1 MIGFF
6 VALEHSNKDDFVKDV
21 ESYLDDDARYIIA
34 METAKDKH
42 IETKGEHFHFVGDMT
57 DKQYD
62 TFRKTILV
70 KKYERQ
76 GVARNGVG
84 RQYGK
89 IGKIRDETKLMQYT
103 CKEAKYKDNLIFK
116 KIDLKTIQDLI
127 QKSYQKE
134 DRQFP
139 LKELM
144 EHLKANSMYFYDS
157 VYDECDR
164 LESVCSV
171 RYDKIEFA
179 IIQFYLDNSTC
190 EKTLT
195 KSQIKSITTKFL
207 MYYTHL
213 PNIKDMYNYIMR

>member
-6 VALEHSNKDDFVKDV
+6 VALEHFNKDDFIKDV
-21 ESYLDDDARYIIA
+21 ESYLEDDARYIVA
-34 METAKDKH
+34 MEIAKDKH

-70 KKYERQ
+70 KKYKRQ

-89 IGKIRDETKLMQYT
+89 IGKVRDETKLMQYT
-103 CKEAKYKDNLIFK
+103 CKDNNIIYR
-116 KIDLKTIQDLI
+116 KIDLKTIQELI
-127 QKSYQKE
+127 HKSYQKE

-139 LKELM
+139 FKELLGY
-144 EHLKANSMYFYDS
+144 LKANSQSYYEDMTKYPDWDDHR
-157 VYDECDR
+157 VE
-164 LESVCSV
+164 
-171 RYDKIEFA
+171 YDKIEFD

-190 EKTLT
+190 EKVLT
-195 KSQIKSITTKFL
+195 RPQIKSIVTKYL
-207 MYYTHL
+207 MYYTPYQNKHD
-213 PNIKDMYNYIMR
+213 IYNYIMR

>member
-6 VALEHSNKDDFVKDV
+6 VALEHSYKDDFVKDI
-21 ESYLDDDARYIIA
+21 ESYLDDDAKYILA
-34 METAKDKH
+34 MEVAKDKH
-42 IETKGEHFHFVGDMT
+42 VETKGEHFHFVGDMT
-57 DKQYD
+57 DNQYD
-62 TFRKTILV
+62 KFRKTILV

-103 CKEAKYKDNLIFK
+103 CKDNNIIYR

-127 QKSYQKE
+127 QKSYHRE
-134 DRQFP
+134 DRKFP
-139 LKELM
+139 LKALM
-144 EHLKANSMYFYDS
+144 EHLRANSHAHYQDMTDDPDWDDHKVEY
-157 VYDECDR
+157 VQ
-164 LESVCSV
+164 
-171 RYDKIEFA
+171 IEFD

-195 KSQIKSITTKFL
+195 KSQIKSITTKYL
-207 MYYTHL
+207 MYYT
-213 PNIKDMYNYIMR
+213 PYINKYDIYNYIMR

>member
-6 VALEHSNKDDFVKDV
+6 VALPHALQNEFVKDI
-21 ESYLDDDARYIIA
+21 ESYLDENARYIIS
-34 METAKDKH
+34 MEIANDKH
-42 IETKGEHFHFVGDMT
+42 VETKGEHFHFVGDMT

-70 KKYERQ
+70 KKYKRQ

-103 CKEAKYKDNLIFK
+103 CKDNNIIYKG
-116 KIDLKTIQDLI
+116 IDLKTIQELI
-127 QKSYQKE
+127 SSSYKKE
-134 DRQFP
+134 ERQFP

-144 EHLKANSMYFYDS
+144 EHLKTNSNNYYINDVDNGWIHDSTCEFY
-157 VYDECDR
+157 
-164 LESVCSV
+164 
-171 RYDKIEFA
+171 KIEFD
-179 IIQFYLDNSTC
+179 IIQFYIDNSTC

-195 KSQIKSITTKFL
+195 KSQIKSITTKYL
-207 MYYTHL
+207 MYYT
-213 PNIKDMYNYIMR
+213 PFRNINHIYSYIMR

>member
-6 VALEHSNKDDFVKDV
+6 VALEHSLKDDFVKDI
-21 ESYLDDDARYIIA
+21 EAYLDADAKYIIA
-34 METAKDKH
+34 MEVAKDKH

-70 KKYERQ
+70 KKYQRQ

-103 CKEAKYKDNLIFK
+103 CKDNNIIYR
-116 KIDLKTIQDLI
+116 KIDLKTIQELI
-127 QKSYQKE
+127 QKSYHKE
-134 DRQFP
+134 ERQFP
-139 LKELM
+139 FKELM
-144 EHLKANSMYFYDS
+144 EHLKKNSNYYYD
-157 VYDECDR
+157 
-164 LESVCSV
+164 LEVDNGWVHESRVE
-171 RYDKIEFA
+171 YYKIEFA
-179 IIQFYLDNSTC
+179 IIQFYMDNSTC

-195 KSQIKSITTKFL
+195 KSQIKSIVTKYL
-207 MYYTHL
+207 MYYTPFL
-213 PNIKDMYNYIMR
+213 KIEDVYSYIMKN

>member
-6 VALEHSNKDDFVKDV
+6 VALEHSYKDDFVKDI
-21 ESYLDDDARYIIA
+21 ESYLDDDARYIIS

-42 IETKGEHFHFVGDMT
+42 VETKGEHFHFVGDME

-62 TFRKTILV
+62 SFRKTILV
-70 KKYERQ
+70 KKYQRQ

-103 CKEAKYKDNLIFK
+103 CKDNNIIYK
-116 KIDLKTIQDLI
+116 KIDLKTIQELI
-127 QKSYQKE
+127 QKSYHKE
-134 DRQFP
+134 ERQFP

-144 EHLKANSMYFYDS
+144 EYLKTNSNKYYVNDVDNGWIHDS
-157 VYDECDR
+157 HVEY
-164 LESVCSV
+164 
-171 RYDKIEFA
+171 YKIEFD
-179 IIQFYLDNSTC
+179 IIQFYMDNSTC

-195 KSQIKSITTKFL
+195 KSQIKSITTKYL
-207 MYYTHL
+207 MYYT
-213 PNIKDMYNYIMR
+213 PFRNINHIYSYIMKN